1 VPDSSVSLQDHPIID
16 QSALVG
22 WTTRE
27 WDSFCLPK
35 KIFLR
40 VARDPV
46 GFFSSIFFS
55 KNVKLNVRRISHQA
69 MLLLLN
75 KIDDRSGCAR

>member
-1 VPDSSVSLQDHPIID
+1 MHACADASLNVPDSSVSLQDHPIID

-22 WTTRE
+22 WTTKE

-46 GFFSSIFFS
+46 CLVSNLFSTNLS
-55 KNVKLNVRRISHQA
+55 RI
-69 MLLLLN
+69 
-75 KIDDRSGCAR
+75 

>member
-1 VPDSSVSLQDHPIID
+1 MPDSSVFLQDHPIID

-46 GFFSSIFFS
+46 GFFSSIFS
-55 KNVKLNVRRISHQA
+55 ENLKLNVIRISHQA

-75 KIDDRSGCAR
+75 RIDDRSGCAR

>member
-1 VPDSSVSLQDHPIID
+1 MHACLCRRIFNLSDSSVSLQDHPIID

-22 WTTRE
+22 WTTKE

-35 KIFLR
+35 EIFLR

-46 GFFSSIFFS
+46 CLVSNLFFY
-55 KNVKLNVRRISHQA
+55 KYELDLNR
-69 MLLLLN
+69 LL
-75 KIDDRSGCAR
+75 IY

>member
-1 VPDSSVSLQDHPIID
+1 MPDSSVSLQDHPIID

-46 GFFSSIFFS
+46 GFFSSIFS
-55 KNVKLNVRRISHQA
+55 ENLKLNVIRISHQA

-75 KIDDRSGCAR
+75 RIDDRSGCAR